1 MKKKASFKDAMIK
14 GLINIDIWDLS
25 VDIIEI
31 RKDSGYVCPVCGDK
45 NA

>member
-1 MKKKASFKDAMIK
+1 MIK
-14 GLINIDIWDLS
+14 GLVNIDIWDLS

-31 RKDSGYVCPVCGDK
+31 RKDSEYTCPVCGDK